1 MNPIRSILEYFRVK
15 KTIRYHGTMENLE
28 SILDTMESKRLE
40 KEEFYINKMDKLQYR
55 LNPTVS
61 LGTVQTSVNGM
72 LVHMD
77 EITVKMNLLSNNYS
91 LQEIELL
98 GSLHKF
104 HLLMFFAGLCGFIGS
119 IYALMTFGQFAG
131 LILVAIL
138 WPICH
143 LWFNFVWTS
152 QEKAL
157 IEEVKLALHI
167 RIRAG
172 IGL

>member
-1 MNPIRSILEYFRVK
+1 MKPMQTILEYFRVK
-15 KTIRYHGTMENLE
+15 KTIRYHGTIENLE
-28 SILDTMESKRLE
+28 SILDAMESKRLE
-40 KEEFYINKMDKLQYR
+40 KEEFDVNKMDKYHYK

-61 LGTVQTSVNGM
+61 LGTVQTSVNGI
-72 LVHMD
+72 LVHSD
-77 EITVKMNLLSNNYS
+77 EITVKMNLHSKSNS
-91 LQEIELL
+91 LQAIELL
-98 GSLHKF
+98 GSLHRF

-119 IYALMTFGQFAG
+119 IYALLTFGQFAG
-131 LILVAIL
+131 LVFVAIL
-138 WPICH
+138 WPVCH

>member
-1 MNPIRSILEYFRVK
+1 MKPMQTILEYFRVK
-15 KTIRYHGTMENLE
+15 KTIRYHGTIENLE
-28 SILDTMESKRLE
+28 SILDAMESKRLE
-40 KEEFYINKMDKLQYR
+40 KEEFDVNKMDKYK

-61 LGTVQTSVNGM
+61 LGTVQTSVNGI
-72 LVHMD
+72 LVHSD
-77 EITVKMNLLSNNYS
+77 EITVKMNLHSKSNS
-91 LQEIELL
+91 LQAIELL
-98 GSLHKF
+98 GSLHRF

-119 IYALMTFGQFAG
+119 IYALLTFGQFAG
-131 LILVAIL
+131 LVFVAIL
-138 WPICH
+138 WPVCH